1 MTTIVSAFI
10 SNMNTRNDRK
20 LDTYLDLGSLL
31 LKTNIPKII
40 FIDNEIYDI
49 IKHYENENTKIILFN
64 KQDIYL
70 YQYLNSLQDTFSLDT
85 DFPSKDTLD
94 FIFTMCNKTE
104 WIKNAIELN
113 LFNTENFIWVDFGIR
128 HVFKCNDEE
137 FIKKIENL
145 SNKIYNELRVGT
157 IWNLN
162 IDYNLYY
169 NLDIYKKIS
178 WYFAGGV
185 FGGNKE
191 ELLKFSDETK
201 KMCVKTINERQNL
214 MWEVNIWYL
223 VFKNNNNFIKYSF
236 YKCDHNDSIIDNY

>member
-1 MTTIVSAFI
+1 MTTLVSAFM
-10 SNMNTRNDRK
+10 SNINNRLDRK
-20 LDTYLDLGSLL
+20 LKTYLELGSLL
-31 LKTNIPKII
+31 LQANIPKII
-40 FIDNEIYDI
+40 FIDNEIFHLV
-49 IKHYENENTKIILFN
+49 KHYENKNTKIISFN
-64 KQDIYL
+64 KHDIYL
-70 YQYLNSLQDTFSLDT
+70 YQYLNNLQNTFSLNT

-104 WIKNAIELN
+104 WVKNAIELN
-113 LFNTENFIWVDFGIR
+113 LFNTDNFIWVDFGIR

-145 SNKIYNELRVGT
+145 PNKIYNELRVGT
-157 IWNLN
+157 IWDLN
-162 IDYNLYY
+162 IDYSL
-169 NLDIYKKIS
+169 LGFDIYKQIS
-178 WYFAGGV
+178 WYFAGGI

-201 KMCVKTINERQNL
+201 KMCIKTIEERGNL

-223 VFKNNNNFIKYSF
+223 VFINSKNIINYSF